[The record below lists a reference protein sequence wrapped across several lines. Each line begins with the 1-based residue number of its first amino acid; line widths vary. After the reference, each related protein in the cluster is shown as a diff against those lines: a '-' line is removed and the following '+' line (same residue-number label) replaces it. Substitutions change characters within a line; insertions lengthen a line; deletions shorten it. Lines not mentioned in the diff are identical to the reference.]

1 MVRKLSVSFVIGFS
15 GSTPIGGLRIIYEYA
30 NRLADRGWKVRVIHA
45 ARLSA
50 FSRQTPLLKRLRFQ
64 FGYYRRLLFGMYLPS
79 SWFRINPKVKML
91 WTRTLEEKY
100 IPDGDIIIACPV
112 ETASFVNSYSPAKG
126 KKFYFIQ
133 HFEDWTMAA
142 AEVEKTW
149 KMPLQKIVISRWL
162 LEKSE
167 RLGENAFYI
176 PNGLDPSNFRIDIP
190 FRKRYLKSILF
201 LSHNLQ
207 FKGTKYVVEAAKK
220 LIEKYPDL
228 KAVTFG
234 VYNEKS
240 YPPFIT
246 CYQNPPQ
253 KKLRELYNQARIFIS
268 PSLSEGWALPPA
280 EAMMCGCIVI
290 ATDIGGHEYI
300 HDHENGLLCAV
311 QSPDSIVEKVEWVFN
326 YPDEAE
332 KIAIAASQSLKEFDW
347 DSRVSLFEQAL
358 NS

>member
-1 MVRKLSVSFVIGFS
+1 
-15 GSTPIGGLRIIYEYA
+15 
-30 NRLADRGWKVRVIHA
+30 
-45 ARLSA
+45 
-50 FSRQTPLLKRLRFQ
+50 
-64 FGYYRRLLFGMYLPS
+64 MYLPT

-162 LEKSE
+162 LQKAEQMGEK
-167 RLGENAFYI
+167 AYYV
-176 PNGLDPSNFRIDIP
+176 PYGLTPSPFGVDLP
-190 FRKRYLKSILF
+190 FRERHPKSILF
-201 LSHNLQ
+201 LSHDLTW
-207 FKGTKYVVEAAKK
+207 KGTNYVVEAAKK
-220 LIEKYPDL
+220 LKEKYPDL
-228 KAVTFG
+228 KAATFG
-234 VYNEKS
+234 VYNDNNRT
-240 YPPFIT
+240 PFIAF
-246 CYQNPPQ
+246 YQNPPQ

-268 PSLSEGWALPPA
+268 PSLSEGWGLTPC

-290 ATDIGGHEYI
+290 ATEINGHREFLK
-300 HDHENGLLCAV
+300 DNENGLFC
-311 QSPDSIVEKVEWVFN
+311 SPGSAMSIVEKVEWVFN
-326 YPDEAE
+326 NPCETE
-332 KIAIAASQSLKEFDW
+332 KIASTAPLSLSRFNW
-347 DSRVSLFEQAL
+347 DSSVSLFEQAV